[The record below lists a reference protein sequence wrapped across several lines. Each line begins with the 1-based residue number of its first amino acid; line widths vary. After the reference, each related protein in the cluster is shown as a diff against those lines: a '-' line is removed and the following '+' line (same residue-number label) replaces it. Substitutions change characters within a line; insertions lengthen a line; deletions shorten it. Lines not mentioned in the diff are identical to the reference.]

1 MPKKN
6 YCSRLN
12 TSYIVTTNNSHI
24 SHWFSCHSGCEKDAN
39 KKWDCRKP
47 QHKTKHPIWQTR
59 NDSFCSICSIYIFS
73 AVSFQG
79 CVCHSNPS
87 SNRNVMV
94 PSKGCHFYPYI
105 FILFS
110 FLAFLPISTPLSRC
124 APFLPHPVYISILPQ
139 QSIHSWSSSF
149 MVHYLQTRTNTF
161 WIYLPS
167 EHRKP

>member
-47 QHKTKHPIWQTR
+47 QHKTKYPIWQSS

-73 AVSFQG
+73 AISFQC
-79 CVCHSNPS
+79 CVCHSNPL
-87 SNRNVMV
+87 SNGNVMV
-94 PSKGCHFYPYI
+94 LSKGCHFYPYI

-110 FLAFLPISTPLSRC
+110 FLAFPPISTEQMC
-124 APFLPHPVYISILPQ
+124 AISPTSCVHINTSTAINTQLIQ
-139 QSIHSWSSSF
+139 QF
-149 MVHYLQTRTNTF
+149 YGT
-161 WIYLPS
+161 LPS
-167 EHRKP
+167 DKNKHFLNLPTFRTS